1 MWNLLILK
9 MCKGRVKQPQS
20 LILSENFS
28 ATDSIK
34 GKKTVFLVGKCVW
47 QRTVLTFREIFVR
60 GGPGGGG
67 KKVSGTVQMSGDART
82 TSLRSPGRA
91 LSFCQ

>member
-34 GKKTVFLVGKCVW
+34 GKKLCFWLVN
-47 QRTVLTFREIFVR
+47 VLTFREIFVR

>member
-34 GKKTVFLVGKCVW
+34 GKKLCFWLVNVFGS
-47 QRTVLTFREIFVR
+47 
-60 GGPGGGG
+60 GPS
-67 KKVSGTVQMSGDART
+67 VN
-82 TSLRSPGRA
+82 
-91 LSFCQ
+91 F